1 MDARER
7 ALRQAHGHA
16 LGWLAALPDRQVP
29 HPRLDRRDR
38 ARARRRPFD
47 VALLRTGLRRLVA
60 PAHAAAEPRP
70 TRTGRGASLTDIERV
85 QRLTLNTNA

>member
-29 HPRLDRRDR
+29 HPRLGDEIVR
-38 ARARRRPFD
+38 ALGADLPED
-47 VALLRTGLRRLVA
+47 PSA
-60 PAHAAAEPRP
+60 PADVVDLLVTA
-70 TRTGRGASLTDIERV
+70 
-85 QRLTLNTNA
+85 